1 MKIPHKAFF
10 MLMQKFQHVFQI
22 KYRITAVGD
31 NRITANGNARITA
44 DSDY

>member
-1 MKIPHKAFF
+1 MRTISKAFF

-22 KYRITAVGD
+22 KFRITAVGD
-31 NRITANGNARITA
+31 DRITADGDTRITA